1 MVIGRE
7 VEQRQLLQALE
18 AEESQFIAVYGRRR
32 IGKTYLIR
40 QTYKDKFAFQHAG
53 LAKATKKD
61 QLKEF
66 ADSLRRYG
74 LKEVKTLRDWQDAF
88 HRLIDLLE
96 AKPAGKKIVFID
108 ELPWLDTHKSK
119 FLSAFEHF
127 WNGWAS
133 SREDIILIVCGSATS
148 WIIKKIVRNRGGLH
162 NRVTRHI
169 YLQPFTLRECRQY
182 ADKRHLAL
190 GDKDIITAYMAFGG
204 VPYYWSLIDRGE
216 PLTEAFDRLFFAP
229 QAVLQNEFDALYA
242 SLFKNAGYYIK
253 IVEALGTI
261 KTGMQRAELLKAAK
275 LTNNATF
282 KTALR
287 ELEECNFIRQ
297 YKAIGKK
304 TKEAIFQLMDNY
316 TLFYFHFIRDNHT
329 QDAHFWQHTIGQDIQ
344 KAWQGLAFERV
355 CLWHVEDI
363 KRALGI
369 SGMLTSVSAWSYT
382 PTEEEKKKGAKG
394 AQIDLLIERKDNVLM
409 VCEMKY
415 YKEPVSIDADY
426 AKYIRTRNAIL
437 GSQLKV
443 KPAMVNTLIAPYGM
457 INGRNSDVFDKVIT
471 LEDLLY

>member
-1 MVIGRE
+1 
-7 VEQRQLLQALE
+7 
-18 AEESQFIAVYGRRR
+18 
-32 IGKTYLIR
+32 
-40 QTYKDKFAFQHAG
+40 
-53 LAKATKKD
+53 
-61 QLKEF
+61 
-66 ADSLRRYG
+66 
-74 LKEVKTLRDWQDAF
+74 
-88 HRLIDLLE
+88 
-96 AKPAGKKIVFID
+96 
-108 ELPWLDTHKSK
+108 
-119 FLSAFEHF
+119 
-127 WNGWAS
+127 
-133 SREDIILIVCGSATS
+133 
-148 WIIKKIVRNRGGLH
+148 
-162 NRVTRHI
+162 
-169 YLQPFTLRECRQY
+169 
-182 ADKRHLAL
+182 
-190 GDKDIITAYMAFGG
+190 MAFGG
-204 VPYYWSLIDRGE
+204 VPYYWSLIDRAE
-216 PLTEAFDRLFFAP
+216 PLTDAFDRLFFAP
-229 QAVLQNEFDALYA
+229 QAVLHNEFDALYA
-242 SLFKNAGYYIK
+242 SLFKNASYYIK

-261 KTGMQRAELLKAAK
+261 KIGMQRAELLKAAK

-344 KAWQGLAFERV
+344 KTWQGLAFERV

-382 PTEEEKKKGAKG
+382 PTEEEKKNGAKG

-437 GSQLKV
+437 GTQLKV

-471 LEDLLY
+471 IEDLLY